1 MKSRIIIVLG
11 ILLTAAGCAF
21 EAPRE
26 GRDDGATRE
35 VAQASS
41 GDATLGGGL
50 ATAPST
56 QTADVH
62 AAAASSA
69 TSPGDERESA
79 GPGPDPWIGAGPGPD
94 PWNPWV
100 RTAPV
105 NHVGE

>member
-1 MKSRIIIVLG
+1 MKSRIILVLG

-26 GRDDGATRE
+26 GHDDGATRE

-41 GDATLGGGL
+41 GDATK
-50 ATAPST
+50 ATAPSA
-56 QTADVH
+56 QAADVH
-62 AAAASSA
+62 AAAANTAPSA
-69 TSPGDERESA
+69 GDERESA

-105 NHVGE
+105 SHVE